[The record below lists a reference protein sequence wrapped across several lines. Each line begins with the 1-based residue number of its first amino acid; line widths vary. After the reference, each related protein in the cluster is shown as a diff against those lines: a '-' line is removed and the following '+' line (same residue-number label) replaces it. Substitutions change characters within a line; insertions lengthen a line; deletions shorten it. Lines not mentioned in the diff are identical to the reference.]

1 VNVRILKDEKAVA
14 RALAARVIA
23 TLAARPTAVLGLP
36 TGRTPV
42 QLYARLRAAYA
53 AGRVDFAQATT
64 FNLDEFLG
72 LPGDHPASYRA
83 FMETHLFK
91 HVNLT
96 RRRIHFLNG
105 VAPDPVAECARY
117 EAAIR
122 RAGGIDLQILGIGS
136 NGHIGF
142 NEPAA
147 GLIGDSHPARLAP
160 GTRRSNADLFDG
172 RVQAVPPNALSMGV
186 GTILR
191 SRAIVLVATGVGKA
205 GAIKATVEG
214 LVTTRVPASL
224 LQLHGDVEVF
234 LDGAAASTLT
244 ATKARRHEG
253 AKTNVRR

>member
-1 VNVRILKDEKAVA
+1 MTVRILKDEKAVA
-14 RALAARVIA
+14 RAVAARVIT
-23 TLAARPTAVLGLP
+23 TLAATPAAVLGLP

-42 QLYARLRAAYA
+42 QLYARLRAAHA

-72 LPGDHPASYRA
+72 LPADHPASYRA
-83 FMETHLFK
+83 FMETHLFG
-91 HVNLT
+91 HVNLS
-96 RRRIHFLNG
+96 RHRIHFLNG

-122 RAGGIDLQILGIGS
+122 RAGGIDLQILGIGA

-147 GLIGDSHPARLAP
+147 GLIGDSHLARLAP
-160 GTRRSNADLFDG
+160 GTRRSNSDLFGG
-172 RVQAVPPNALSMGV
+172 RVRAVPPNALSMGV

-191 SRAIVLVATGVGKA
+191 SRAVVLVATGAGKA
-205 GAIKATVEG
+205 DAIAATVEG

-224 LQLHGDVEVF
+224 LQLHGAVEVVV
-234 LDGAAASTLT
+234 DQAAAAGLT
-244 ATKARRHEG
+244 RR
-253 AKTNVRR
+253 